1 DAAASRFEVYDS
13 LAKVYA
19 LYSTLSKD
27 ANLAEFAFILN
38 WPTLKPE
45 EKRTFYSKYACH
57 ELNFFLAKKDAEF
70 FGTVVQPYLRNK
82 KDKTFLDHGLLGE
95 DLGEFTKPWQY
106 GRLNTAERVL
116 LAQRLAGEPS
126 RTARMLDEL
135 QRLQPP
141 NPDRLLVLF
150 ETAVKGRSLDASD
163 ANGVAKFKAER
174 EVAKG
179 EENVRGDMEK
189 AGAGFAAPHAA
200 GGGAA
205 AGVAGGGPGGPAAR
219 KPMDMPLEKKELAG
233 RRSGGFGAGKKD
245 GREEPHFGF

>member
-95 DLGEFTKPWQY
+95 DLSEFARPWQF

-141 NPDRLLVLF
+141 NADRLLTLF
-150 ETAVKGRSLDASD
+150 ETAVKSSSMD
-163 ANGVAKFKAER
+163 ANDPNGLVKFKADAETRKLR
-174 EVAKG
+174 ESISG
-179 EENVRGDMEK
+179 ELKDAGK
-189 AGAGFAAPHAA
+189 AAFGGRSPANATTGMAT
-200 GGGAA
+200 GGGSA
-205 AGVAGGGPGGPAAR
+205 PGGPAVG
-219 KPMDMPLEKKELAG
+219 KPMDMPAEKKQLSDRRAG
-233 RRSGGFGAGKKD
+233 VKRDAKNGKD
-245 GREEPHFGF
+245 GKEE